1 MEFITTVWY
10 KSWTGDKGHSLL
22 HTQEDHNPHKL
33 IHTSRWQKLKE
44 SPFGNCVTYYLKAC
58 IFIQE

>member
-1 MEFITTVWY
+1 MISTPFCISLTDYSNSAGDIVCNIMEFITTVWY

-33 IHTSRWQKLKE
+33 IHTSR
-44 SPFGNCVTYYLKAC
+44 
-58 IFIQE
+58 